1 MVSVGKRRRKQAVGR
16 TANPIAYEYQYLH
29 ALFFHA
35 LTVEPCELLVCGGAG
50 TGAGAGAGEEAAL
63 SIADCAVLRAL
74 LDQRWS
80 EQHTQ
85 QPPSSDFKLPLSFAE
100 LEQLVGQSSAQR
112 LSVLARGFFDKILLR
127 RCSAEVE
134 EKGHTQAPQ
143 QEGEGDGGR
152 GLCIRF
158 HLDESQQVLQVAL
171 NDDCEYSG
179 GRLIFLTA
187 ADGNSDKKGEREKEH
202 SQSQGRLVVPK
213 RAAGS
218 YTLHN
223 CHVVHGVSEHRAGL
237 RYGLFLIKERN
248 SRSHSH
254 SATE

>member
-1 MVSVGKRRRKQAVGR
+1 M
-16 TANPIAYEYQYLH
+16 
-29 ALFFHA
+29 
-35 LTVEPCELLVCGGAG
+35 
-50 TGAGAGAGEEAAL
+50 
-63 SIADCAVLRAL
+63 LRAL
-74 LDQRWS
+74 LDRRWS
-80 EQHTQ
+80 EQ
-85 QPPSSDFKLPLSFAE
+85 QPPSNTGSSSSSSDFKLSLCFAE

-127 RCSAEVE
+127 RCSAE
-134 EKGHTQAPQ
+134 EKGGHQQTQAQTQAPQ
-143 QEGEGDGGR
+143 QEGDGD

-171 NDDCEYSG
+171 NDDCEYRG

-187 ADGNSDKKGEREKEH
+187 DASSDNKKMAG
-202 SQSQGRLVVPK
+202 GRLLVPK

-237 RYGLFLIKERN
+237 RYGLFLIKDR
-248 SRSHSH
+248 SSHSH
-254 SATE
+254 SHSLSATE